1 MNDINTIVIRS
12 PEVIAAEIN
21 TIKRTTAQYIL
32 LQSIEIGKLLVEAK
46 NAVPH
51 GEWGGWLEENFEYST
66 STANNL
72 MRIYTEYGEEEQITF
87 FEENRLELFGQLNR
101 SQAISLLQLP
111 RDDRAEFV
119 RTHDMSEMSVRDL
132 DDEIAKIKAEN
143 EKLIDK
149 ALSAEKAKIE
159 AERERDENRK
169 KSEMA
174 LAESQSNLK
183 KSQSRV
189 KSLQEENKTAAA
201 RLNDEIEKNNK
212 LKEQLALPVE
222 ITPEE
227 RQKIADEA
235 TSEKDREIENLR
247 GRISQLTSS
256 LDPTVQRFAVYFESM
271 QDSFN
276 KMIELIRNC
285 GNMETADRLRS
296 AIIKT
301 INILKDTIESED

>member
-119 RTHDMSEMSVRDL
+119 RTHDMSAMSVRDL

-174 LAESQSNLK
+174 LAESRVQMKALK
-183 KSQSRV
+183 DK
-189 KSLQEENKTAAA
+189 NKAAEA
-201 RLNDEIEKNNK
+201 RLNDAIEKNK
-212 LKEQLALPVE
+212 HLSEQLALPVE

-235 TSEKDREIENLR
+235 TSEKEREIENLR
-247 GRISQLTSS
+247 DKISQLTASI
-256 LDPTVQRFAVYFESM
+256 DPTVQRFSVYFESM
-271 QDSFN
+271 QDNFN
-276 KMIELIRNC
+276 KMIELIRSC
-285 GNMETADRLRS
+285 GNMETADRLKS
-296 AIIKT
+296 AMIKT

>member
-1 MNDINTIVIRS
+1 MNDINTIIIRS

-119 RTHDMSEMSVRDL
+119 RTHDMSAMSVRDL

-174 LAESQSNLK
+174 LAES
-183 KSQSRV
+183 RV
-189 KSLQEENKTAAA
+189 KMKALKDKSKTAEA

-235 TSEKDREIENLR
+235 TSEKEREIETLR

-256 LDPTVQRFAVYFESM
+256 LDPTVQRFSVYFESM

-276 KMIELIRNC
+276 KMIDLIRNC
-285 GNMETADRLRS
+285 GNIETADRLKS

>member
-1 MNDINTIVIRS
+1 MNNSNTIIIRS

-51 GEWGGWLEENFEYST
+51 GEWGGWLEANFEYST

-72 MRIYTEYGEEEQITF
+72 MRIYTEYGEEEQISF

-111 RDDRAEFV
+111 RDDRADFV
-119 RTHDMSEMSVRDL
+119 RTHDMSAMSVRDL

-143 EKLIDK
+143 DKLIDK
-149 ALSAEKAKIE
+149 ALSFEKAKIE
-159 AERERDENRK
+159 AERERDENRIA
-169 KSEMA
+169 SEKA

-183 KSQSRV
+183 KSQSKV
-189 KSLQEENKTAAA
+189 KALQEENKTAEA
-201 RLNDEIEKNNK
+201 RIKDEIEKNK
-212 LKEQLALPVE
+212 RLEEQLAMPVE

-235 TSEKDREIENLR
+235 TSEKDREIETLR
-247 GRISQLTSS
+247 GKISQLTSS

-276 KMIELIRNC
+276 KMIELIHNC
-285 GNMETADRLRS
+285 GNIETADRLKN